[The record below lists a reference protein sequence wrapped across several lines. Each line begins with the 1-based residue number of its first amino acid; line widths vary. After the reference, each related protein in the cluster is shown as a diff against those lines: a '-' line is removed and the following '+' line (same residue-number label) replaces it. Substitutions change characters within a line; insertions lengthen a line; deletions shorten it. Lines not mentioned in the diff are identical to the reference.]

1 MAEHPLPGDHR
12 FQSTAHH
19 PLPAMCF
26 FPPGALSCQFLYLQE
41 PLNFWMRFLLFL
53 LHCFVIAMEI
63 HFGVGCCG
71 DHQPP
76 LSASRGTSTFRAA
89 SPALAVHVPLL
100 QCELGGDSARRRAVQ
115 TAAGLQGLL
124 IQVSPKQTA
133 QAGWVVLQR
142 CLLHTD
148 VLLLIV
154 SHWALSPALLLF
166 LLQLGLVRRC

>member
-1 MAEHPLPGDHR
+1 ML
-12 FQSTAHH
+12 
-19 PLPAMCF
+19 

-76 LSASRGTSTFRAA
+76 LSAARGTSTFRAA
-89 SPALAVHVPLL
+89 SLALAVHVP
-100 QCELGGDSARRRAVQ
+100 CCSVSLGVTARRRAVQ

-124 IQVSPKQTA
+124 IQVSPKQA
-133 QAGWVVLQR
+133 VQAGWVVLQR

-148 VLLLIV
+148 VLLLTV
-154 SHWALSPALLLF
+154 SHWALAPALLLF
-166 LLQLGLVRRC
+166 LLRLGLVRRC